1 MVWFLKVRLGGKP
14 VTRASMRVPNVARD
28 LCGSAKRTAS
38 LAALISAP
46 FISSVAAQPV
56 PPDAMNYTLHAVR
69 IESSEAPAIDADLSD
84 PVWAKAA
91 VLDDFPQSE
100 PDAGRPATERT
111 VVRILYD
118 ENNLYF
124 AVYCYDRDPD
134 KIQVRSMTRDGPV
147 FAEDQFRIML
157 DPNLTRRNA
166 YSFEVGPAG
175 GREDSLI
182 QNNAGDLPRWNTI
195 WQARSR
201 VVADGWVAEVA
212 IPFRDFSFDPT
223 KGDWGFDFI
232 RTIRRKAERD
242 RWASHTPTIAATDV
256 SQEGTLTGITGTN
269 VGIGLDLKVYGRLA
283 FKHDWP
289 QPNPNDAPSGTAG
302 FNAYYKLGQALTL
315 TGTMNPDFS
324 DAPLDDRLVNTT
336 RFSLFIP
343 ESRDFFLQ
351 DAPSFEFGG
360 LGFDNA
366 PNSQPFF
373 SRNIG
378 LIRGTPVTILGG
390 GKVSGDYDDFG
401 IGALSVYTNPKGT
414 TAGQLLSA
422 LRVTDRVLGESKVGF
437 IVTNGDPT
445 GLTRNTLAGADF
457 QYRNSH
463 LTGDDIFQTD
473 VYYERSFS
481 SALGEDDAFG
491 TVINYPNEPWAAQLV
506 FRQVG
511 RNFAPAL
518 GFVNRPGIRD
528 YEATV
533 SEKTR
538 YRNPFLRWL
547 QFGAQGTLITGLDN
561 RLQSSF
567 FRLWGEVESQ
577 QADAYDFN
585 VYHYYEN
592 VPATF
597 LLPKDVPVPA
607 GEYEWNNFAPT
618 INTTRGRW
626 YSVNWQ
632 IECCSFYN
640 GKYFKSDF
648 TLTLRPNQY
657 FEITPRYVATFI
669 DLPTGY
675 VAIHILSASGGVNFT
690 PDMQIVAQ
698 VQFDNI
704 SRSFGFSARYRW
716 EYRPGDE
723 IFVAVGQSALIPG
736 TTFEPQT
743 TQVSIRLGNTFRF

>member
-1 MVWFLKVRLGGKP
+1 MKPEPLRKIAAVARAPSRSVLRSAMLGGII
-14 VTRASMRVPNVARD
+14 
-28 LCGSAKRTAS
+28 SAISVSS
-38 LAALISAP
+38 LAQPLP
-46 FISSVAAQPV
+46 PPAAET
-56 PPDAMNYTLHAVR
+56 ANYVLRAVR
-69 IESSEAPAIDADLSD
+69 IEPNEAPAIDGDLSD

-91 VLDDFPQSE
+91 VLDDFPQME

-118 ENNLYF
+118 ANYIYF
-124 AVYCYDRDPD
+124 GVYCYDKEPD

-147 FAEDQFRIML
+147 FADDQFRIIL
-157 DPNLTRRNA
+157 DPNLTRRNG

-201 VVADGWVAEVA
+201 VVSDGWVGEVA
-212 IPFRDFSFDPT
+212 IPLRDFSFDPS
-223 KGDWGFDFI
+223 KPDWGFDFI

-242 RWASHTPTIAATDV
+242 RWASHTPTIPPTDI
-256 SQEGTLTGITGTN
+256 SQEGTLTGITGTD
-269 VGIGLDLKVYGRLA
+269 VGIGLDVKAYGKLA
-283 FKHDWP
+283 FKRDWP
-289 QPNPNDAPSGTAG
+289 EPNPNSAFSGTAG
-302 FNAYYKLGQALTL
+302 VNAYYKLGQALTL
-315 TGTMNPDFS
+315 TGTVNPDFS
-324 DAPLDDRLVNTT
+324 DAPLDERLVNTT

-366 PNSQPFF
+366 PNAQPFF

-378 LIRGTPVTILGG
+378 LINGTPVTILGG
-390 GKVSGDYDDFG
+390 GKVSGEYNDLG
-401 IGALSVYTNPKGT
+401 IGALSVLTNKKGPT
-414 TAGQLLSA
+414 DQQLLSA
-422 LRVTDRVLGESKVGF
+422 LRITDRVLGESKVGF

-445 GLTRNTLAGADF
+445 GLTTNTLAGADF

-463 LTGDDIFQTD
+463 LGGDKIFQWD
-473 VYYERSFS
+473 SFYERSFS
-481 SALGEDDAFG
+481 STLGNDDSFG
-491 TVINYPNEPWAAQLV
+491 TVLNYPNEPWAGELI
-506 FRQVG
+506 FRQIG
-511 RNFAPAL
+511 RNFFPGL

-528 YEATV
+528 YEATI

-538 YRNPFLRWL
+538 YRHPFLRWL
-547 QFGAQGTLITGLDN
+547 QFGGTGTLITGLDN
-561 RLQSSF
+561 QLQSGF
-567 FRLWGEVESQ
+567 ARVWGEVESQ

-597 LLPKDVPVPA
+597 LLPDNVPVPA
-607 GEYEWNNFAPT
+607 GKYEWTNFGPT

-626 YSVNWQ
+626 WSVNWV

-648 TLTLRPNQY
+648 TVTFRPSQY
-657 FEITPRYVATFI
+657 FEITPHYVATFI

-675 VAIHILSASGGVNFT
+675 VGIHIISASGGVNFT
-690 PDMQIVAQ
+690 PDMQILAQ

-704 SRSFGFSARYRW
+704 SRNFGVSLRYRW

-723 IFVAVGQSALIPG
+723 IFVAIGQSAFIPG
-736 TTFEPQT
+736 ATFEPQS
-743 TQVSIRLGNTFRF
+743 TQISIRLGNTFRF